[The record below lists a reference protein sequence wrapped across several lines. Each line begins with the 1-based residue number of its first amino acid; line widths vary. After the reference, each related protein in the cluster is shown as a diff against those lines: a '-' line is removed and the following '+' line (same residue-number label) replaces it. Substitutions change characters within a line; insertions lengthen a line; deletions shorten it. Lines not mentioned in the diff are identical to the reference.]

1 MPNAKSFQY
10 SPGDQ
15 VKFYCREGY
24 ATDLTRT
31 GEQVS
36 NMHSLECTINGS
48 WHLVL
53 KSTSN
58 RFPSSLHKQEITQ
71 MNECSPVDSL
81 FQKDSSKDIWLD
93 NSLSGSNSNKIT
105 LSYSG
110 NKTTTFSYIQLHIR
124 LKIKIFTYF

>member
-1 MPNAKSFQY
+1 MNSIQNGYLVPNAKSFQY

-36 NMHSLECTINGS
+36 NMHSLECSINGS

-58 RFPSSLHKQEITQ
+58 RFPSSLHKQEITKL
-71 MNECSPVDSL
+71 NECSPVDSL
-81 FQKDSSKDIWLD
+81 FQKDSSINKNLWLD
-93 NSLSGSNSNKIT
+93 TSLSGSSSNKAS

-110 NKTTTFSYIQLHIR
+110 NLN
-124 LKIKIFTYF
+124 